1 MVKKIITSE
10 FFKASFWVFLASGVL
25 SAGNYFYH
33 LLMGRMLGPELYG
46 VLESVIS
53 LFYIIS
59 IPFIPL
65 TLVIVKF
72 VSSYKGKHEKEAIA
86 SFYNYIRNKIFLY
99 GIIATLGILIG
110 SPLIMSFLHI
120 NNLYF
125 QIFMALGFF
134 IGLLSVLIKGTL
146 QGIFNFF
153 AIFVANTAETVG
165 KLAIAVIL
173 VYLGFKALGAFIA
186 IALALL
192 IGLVVSF
199 FFIKKERLSSIK
211 EFKDGREIFKYSIPV
226 FLTMLGLTSLFTTD
240 VILVRNLFSGV
251 ESGYYAAL
259 SVLGKIIFFATFPI
273 SMVLFPLISEK
284 RAADKEYKNL
294 LLTGIILALVISGG
308 IVLLYYFLPKIM
320 VVLLFGEKYVKIAPL
335 LATFGVF
342 IAIYSF
348 CSLLANFYLSIY
360 KTRIYAFV
368 LAASM
373 LQIILILLFHK
384 SLSEVINMS
393 ILSSAMLLISLI
405 VYYPIAMKKKIT
417 TNRAEF

>member
-10 FFKASFWVFLASGVL
+10 FFKASFWVFLATGVL

-33 LLMGRMLGPELYG
+33 LLMGRMLGPEFYG

-72 VSSYKGKHEKEAIA
+72 VSRYKGKHDKEAIS

-99 GIIATLGILIG
+99 GIIATLGILIAL
-110 SPLIMSFLHI
+110 PLIMSFLHI

-125 QIFMALGFF
+125 QIFMVLGFF
-134 IGLLSVLIKGTL
+134 IGLLSVLVKGTL

-153 AIFVANTAETVG
+153 AIFVANTTETVG

-173 VYLGFKALGAFIA
+173 VYLGFKALGAFVA
-186 IALALL
+186 IILALL

-199 FFIKKERLSSIK
+199 FFIKKERLSSIG

-259 SVLGKIIFFATFPI
+259 SVLGKVIFFATFPVT
-273 SMVLFPLISEK
+273 MVLFPLISEK

-320 VVLLFGEKYVKIAPL
+320 VVLLFGEKYISIAPL
-335 LATFGVF
+335 LATFGIF

-348 CSLLANFYLSIY
+348 CSLLANFYLSIH
-360 KTRIYAFV
+360 KTMIYVFV
-368 LAASM
+368 LAASI

-393 ILSSAMLLISLI
+393 ILSSAMLLASLI
-405 VYYPIAMKKKIT
+405 IYYPIAVKEKIR